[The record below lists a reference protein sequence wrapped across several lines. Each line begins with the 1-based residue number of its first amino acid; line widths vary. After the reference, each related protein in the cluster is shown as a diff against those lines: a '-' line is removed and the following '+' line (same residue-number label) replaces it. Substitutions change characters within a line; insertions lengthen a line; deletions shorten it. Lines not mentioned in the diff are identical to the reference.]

1 LRRHRLSGKTGYN
14 SGVIG
19 AGCVTE
25 TTQNQIAQIVKQA
38 GVSHDAAKALEQAI
52 TELLYQQKLIEGRRW
67 MKTARGAVQQDRLWL
82 RDALQRRLAAGPE
95 GTYTDALIDVLSLLN
110 DALDTG
116 LGSTKTPPE

>member
-52 TELLYQQKLIEGRRW
+52 TELLYQQKLIEG
-67 MKTARGAVQQDRLWL
+67 
-82 RDALQRRLAAGPE
+82 
-95 GTYTDALIDVLSLLN
+95 TYTDALIDVLSLLN